1 MKYTLKNKEIELT
14 DEEVK
19 AYGVSFTPA
28 ILDTMTAVDNS
39 IIWHP
44 FAIFKTKE
52 EAEKW
57 KNEKW
62 MGNADGVEIK
72 EVIISYN

>member
-19 AYGVSFTPA
+19 AYGVSFTP
-28 ILDTMTAVDNS
+28 VDNS